1 MDRLLDDMSR
11 PDSAVDTVDASDDEK
26 VASGSELGEESD
38 KDGGI
43 PGSRPRFHELTLTAE
58 PIPVPVAMWVRQ
70 LS

>member
-38 KDGGI
+38 KEGGTTW
-43 PGSRPRFHELTLTAE
+43 SQTE
-58 PIPVPVAMWVRQ
+58 V
-70 LS
+70 S